1 MTDSGTDNDNQTGEG
16 RQPRYGQYQQPEYGA
31 MSSQFPSGYDPYVYG
46 RPEPER
52 DAQAGSGAAAEQ
64 PSAQPMP
71 SGSYQPY
78 QPYRPYQQHPG
89 YPGYRRPGTGQ
100 DGSPNGQGRQP
111 RYINGIDV
119 NDPDKNPMYGRW
131 DAYSVIALLC
141 ALFFAVPVL
150 PALMGAMSMW
160 RTRTFHMKGFWL
172 GLAAVVL
179 NVLQTIL
186 VVWLMMHGMTA
197 EDYYLQLLNMMRG
210 SGAGTGG
217 DGGSLSA

>member
-1 MTDSGTDNDNQTGEG
+1 
-16 RQPRYGQYQQPEYGA
+16 
-31 MSSQFPSGYDPYVYG
+31 
-46 RPEPER
+46 
-52 DAQAGSGAAAEQ
+52 
-64 PSAQPMP
+64 
-71 SGSYQPY
+71 
-78 QPYRPYQQHPG
+78 
-89 YPGYRRPGTGQ
+89 
-100 DGSPNGQGRQP
+100 
-111 RYINGIDV
+111 
-119 NDPDKNPMYGRW
+119 
-131 DAYSVIALLC
+131 
-141 ALFFAVPVL
+141 
-150 PALMGAMSMW
+150 MW